1 MSAANPKQ
9 CTPIIAS
16 VFFEILFFKSLM
28 HMLKKFNSI
37 STNTGFKQ
45 RKFTANI
52 TDGQTTEGIITS
64 SLLQSLIN
72 DFKIA
77 MIADVPELDLVM

>member
-1 MSAANPKQ
+1 
-9 CTPIIAS
+9 
-16 VFFEILFFKSLM
+16 
-28 HMLKKFNSI
+28 MLKKFSSI
-37 STNTGFKQ
+37 STNIGFKQ

-64 SLLQSLIN
+64 SLSLSLVN

-77 MIADVPELDLVM
+77 MSAEVPELDLVI

>member
-1 MSAANPKQ
+1 
-9 CTPIIAS
+9 
-16 VFFEILFFKSLM
+16 
-28 HMLKKFNSI
+28 MLKFNSYQQI
-37 STNTGFKQ
+37 LALNKGNLP
-45 RKFTANI
+45 NI